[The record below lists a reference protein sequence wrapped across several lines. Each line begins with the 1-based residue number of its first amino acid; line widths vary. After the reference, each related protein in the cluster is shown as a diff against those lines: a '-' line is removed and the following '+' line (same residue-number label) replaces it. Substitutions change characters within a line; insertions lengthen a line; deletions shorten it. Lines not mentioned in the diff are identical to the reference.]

1 VIAVY
6 ARSGIGSEENWA
18 DSHHAGRI
26 RRHQLPPEGA
36 PASGQI
42 EEKHTGRQFARL
54 INVQATIAT
63 ERYGLLTGEESVDRF
78 WCAPINRVQIPLLIG
93 ANRSHELGIRRNREG
108 GANNTF
114 GRHSFG
120 CTRSDIE

>member
-1 VIAVY
+1 MLIESVHQIQIGESAVITVY

-18 DSHHAGRI
+18 DGHHAGRI

-36 PASGQI
+36 PASRQI

-78 WCAPINRVQIPLLIG
+78 WCTPSTGYRYP
-93 ANRSHELGIRRNREG
+93 
-108 GANNTF
+108 F
-114 GRHSFG
+114 
-120 CTRSDIE
+120 